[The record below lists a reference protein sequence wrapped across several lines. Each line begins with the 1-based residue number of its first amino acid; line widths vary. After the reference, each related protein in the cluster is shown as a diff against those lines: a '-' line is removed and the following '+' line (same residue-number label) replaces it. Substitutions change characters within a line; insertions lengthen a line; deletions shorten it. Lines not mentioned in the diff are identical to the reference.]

1 MLYFMNLNNPY
12 HERKF
17 NSAVDVIKLITKS
30 PYCPVN
36 NLSTVSDTKRNFYSQ
51 HTRPI
56 NSIYRRVVEEL
67 MVEMHLLS
75 TNVDF
80 AYNPVYAL
88 GVVSSFDRF
97 MTSYRPEADKQSI
110 FTALCQS
117 MGGSAEAYR
126 QDAEGVNEF
135 ARSMQGQDIVN
146 WLAKP
151 TTEGMGG
158 KLAATLAAVAN
169 NSKFKYSRLFGIGL
183 FTIIEQAAPELLKDE
198 KQREAAVVQIG
209 ESLHLPTDKVQK
221 DLDAYRSNLDKLV
234 QMEAVMADMAEAE
247 RKKREKRAQEK
258 TEATAAA
265 GASSES

>member
-1 MLYFMNLNNPY
+1 
-12 HERKF
+12 
-17 NSAVDVIKLITKS
+17 
-30 PYCPVN
+30 VN
-36 NLSTVSDTKRNFYSQ
+36 NLSTVSDTKRKFYSQ

-110 FTALCQS
+110 FGALCQA
-117 MGGSAEAYR
+117 MGGNVQQYR
-126 QDAEGVNEF
+126 SDAASIQEF
-135 ARSMQGQDIVN
+135 ARSMQEQDIVN
-146 WLAKP
+146 WIAHP
-151 TTEGMGG
+151 TNDGMGAQ
-158 KLAATLAAVAN
+158 LASILGSIASN
-169 NSKFKYSRLFGIGL
+169 PKFKYSRLFGIGL
-183 FTIIEQAAPELLKDE
+183 FTILEQAAPDLLKDE
-198 KQREAAVVQIG
+198 KKREAAILQIG
-209 ESLHLPTDKVQK
+209 EAMHLPTEKVQK

-234 QMEAVMADMAEAE
+234 QMEAVMADLAEAE

-258 TEATAAA
+258 QDKVEATAAA
-265 GASSES
+265 SAPEAE

>member
-1 MLYFMNLNNPY
+1 M
-12 HERKF
+12 
-17 NSAVDVIKLITKS
+17 
-30 PYCPVN
+30 N

-80 AYNPVYAL
+80 AYNPIYAL
-88 GVVSSFDRF
+88 GVVGSFDRF
-97 MTSYRPEADKQSI
+97 MTSYRPEGDKQSI

-117 MGGSAEAYR
+117 MGGSPDAYR
-126 QDAEGVNEF
+126 KDAAAVEEV
-135 ARSMQGQDIVN
+135 ARSMQGQDIVS
-146 WLAKP
+146 WLASP
-151 TTEGMGG
+151 NPDGMGAQ
-158 KLAATLAAVAN
+158 LAKTLNEIAS

-183 FTIIEQAAPELLKDE
+183 FTILEQAAPDLLKDQA
-198 KQREAAVVQIG
+198 QREAAVIKIG

-234 QMEAVMADMAEAE
+234 QMEAVMADLVEAD

-258 TEATAAA
+258 DAATAAA
-265 GASSES
+265 TTPSDS

>member
-1 MLYFMNLNNPY
+1 M
-12 HERKF
+12 
-17 NSAVDVIKLITKS
+17 
-30 PYCPVN
+30 N

-75 TNVDF
+75 TNIDF
-80 AYNPVYAL
+80 SYDPVYAM

-97 MTSYRPEADKQSI
+97 MASYRPESEKQSI
-110 FTALCQS
+110 FVALTQS
-117 MGGSAEAYR
+117 MGGNAQKYR
-126 QDAEGVNEF
+126 EDAAGVQEF

-146 WLAKP
+146 WLADP
-151 TTEGMGG
+151 TADGSGAQ
-158 KLAATLAAVAN
+158 LAHTLKAVAN

-198 KQREAAVVQIG
+198 KQREAAIVQIG
-209 ESLHLPTDKVQK
+209 EGMHLPTDKVKK

-234 QMEAVMADMAEAE
+234 QMEAVMADLAEAE
-247 RKKREKRAQEK
+247 RKKREKRAEEK
-258 TEATAAA
+258 AATAATA
-265 GASSES
+265 NTSSPS